1 MSQVVTMRLPDRTAE
16 VVRRIAQRERR
27 SLSDVSAWMIE
38 EWVRE
43 NSFAHI
49 EFRSFQGER
58 QACIQGRLQVWQGI
72 QVAKAYAM
80 DLEKSAA
87 HLGLELEQ
95 MQAAFHYYEAY
106 PEEIDQR
113 IAANETIDF
122 DAVKRLLPNARLSE
136 VPVPARQE
144 RD

>member
-43 NSFAHI
+43 NSFTHI

-58 QACIQGRLQVWQGI
+58 QACIQGRLQVWQAI

-80 DLEKSAA
+80 DLQKSAV
-87 HLGLELEQ
+87 HLGLEPEQ
-95 MQAAFHYYEAY
+95 LQAAFHYYEAY

-113 IAANETIDF
+113 IAINEAIDF
-122 DAVKRLLPNARLSE
+122 DTVKRLLPSARLSE
-136 VPVPARQE
+136 VPVPAREE